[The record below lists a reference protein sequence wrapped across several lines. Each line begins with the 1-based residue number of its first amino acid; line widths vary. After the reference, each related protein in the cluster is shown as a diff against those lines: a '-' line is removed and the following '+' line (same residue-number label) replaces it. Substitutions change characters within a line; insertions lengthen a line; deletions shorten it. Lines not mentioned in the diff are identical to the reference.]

1 MKTIQ
6 LTDDFFEGAV
16 SVEHIGN
23 GLKPWRVDYRLRDLF
38 PSPDEALL
46 GRMECTSGVRLR
58 FSTDSSKIILNVPQI
73 EEGTRTFDLVIDNQL
88 LHTVELDSECTSAS
102 FDNIPTGE
110 KVIEIWLPQQHS
122 TEIISLEVNDDSDAV
137 VVPDNRL
144 KWVTYG
150 SSISQCAAAHS
161 PSRIWSA
168 TASRIHDLNLT
179 SLGYGG
185 NCHLE
190 PMVARM
196 IRDLSADIITLKLGI
211 NVQGGLSL
219 NPRTFKAAVI
229 GMIQIIRE
237 KHPSTPIG
245 VISPIISPQ
254 REEVDNAVG
263 LSLTKMRIEIEDA
276 VDRIK
281 KTDNDENL
289 FYFDGLKIFGEPLL
303 GPRLPDNLHPDGDG
317 YEILGKNVAEQVLP
331 VLIKKYGK
339 EKGK

>member
-1 MKTIQ
+1 MKQIK

-23 GLKPWRVDYRLRDLF
+23 CLKPWRVDYRLRDLF

-46 GRMECTSGVRLR
+46 GKMECTSGVKLR
-58 FSTDSSKIILNVPQI
+58 FFTDSTKVVLKVSQI
-73 EEGTRTFDLVIDNQL
+73 EEVIRNFDLVIDNQL
-88 LHTVELDSECTSAS
+88 LETVELSPESTTVL

-110 KVIEIWLPQQHS
+110 KVIEIWLPQQHP
-122 TEIISLEVNDDSDAV
+122 TEIISLEVDDDSDAV
-137 VVPDNRL
+137 VLPDSRL
-144 KWVTYG
+144 KWITYG
-150 SSISQCAAAHS
+150 SSISQCNSAHS
-161 PSRIWSA
+161 PSRIWPA

-185 NCHLE
+185 QCHLE
-190 PMVARM
+190 PMIARM
-196 IRDLSADIITLKLGI
+196 IRDLPADIITLKLGI

-229 GMIQIIRE
+229 GLIQIIRE

-263 LSLTKMRIEIEDA
+263 LSLTKMRIEIKDA
-276 VDRIK
+276 VERIK

-289 FYFDGLKIFGEPLL
+289 FYFDGLKIFGESLV

-317 YEILGKNVAEQVLP
+317 YEILGKNIAEQVLP
-331 VLIKKYGK
+331 SLIEKCKK
-339 EKGK
+339 